1 MNKRKMLIE
10 ILAILIMLGV
20 WVSTY
25 FIKIDETRLYE
36 IISIACFPWVVGNII
51 AKLAI
56 RFSKWLFKPTEE

>member
-1 MNKRKMLIE
+1 MNKRRILIE

-36 IISIACFPWVVGNII
+36 IISIACFPWVVNII
-51 AKLAI
+51 IVKLAI
-56 RFSKWLFKPTEE
+56 RFGGWLFKTTKE